1 MEFWNQYFKYTLTIV
16 SRLLFFIRNNS
27 QALKDQAAKAFVKW
41 LCIGGW
47 NDRETRYGNGGGH
60 LVLVQCSCKQCCPER
75 INVNSVYRI

>member
-1 MEFWNQYFKYTLTIV
+1 M
-16 SRLLFFIRNNS
+16 RNNS

-75 INVNSVYRI
+75 INV